1 MITIDDD
8 GSEDLFSAIGFED
21 YFGLISADD
30 LVVVRSYSEDDDDK
44 ILEEIRPRYIVMYDP
59 DPAFVRRIE
68 AYRAAHE
75 GLDVRVYFLMYKD
88 SVEEQRYLSG
98 IRKEKDAFE
107 RLIREKGVSRLAS
120 RVLRATPTYH

>member
-1 MITIDDD
+1 MQ
-8 GSEDLFSAIGFED
+8 
-21 YFGLISADD
+21 
-30 LVVVRSYSEDDDDK
+30 
-44 ILEEIRPRYIVMYDP
+44 
-59 DPAFVRRIE
+59 

-107 RLIREKGVSRLAS
+107 RLIRERGVSRAD
-120 RVLRATPTYH
+120 RVAAHLPPRPTH

>member
-1 MITIDDD
+1 MV
-8 GSEDLFSAIGFED
+8 
-21 YFGLISADD
+21 DD
-30 LVVVRSYSEDDDDK
+30 LQ
-44 ILEEIRPRYIVMYDP
+44 
-59 DPAFVRRIE
+59 

-107 RLIREKGVSRLAS
+107 RLIRERGVSSLPNSPPLAAS
-120 RVLRATPTYH
+120 LLTPRCSPTRAEHGDCA

>member
-1 MITIDDD
+1 MLQLT
-8 GSEDLFSAIGFED
+8 G
-21 YFGLISADD
+21 
-30 LVVVRSYSEDDDDK
+30 
-44 ILEEIRPRYIVMYDP
+44 PRFLH
-59 DPAFVRRIE
+59 AQ

-107 RLIREKGVSRLAS
+107 RLIRERGVSCFS
-120 RVLRATPTYH
+120 RSVVPSIQLLTPSLP